1 MLFLP
6 NAKYRVTEGVRED
19 VGNRMHL
26 IQAGEGEKDPRNL
39 ALIFRCT
46 AFILDNLNVHHL
58 AEDIFESLAVY
69 FPIGEILVLKLP
81 QPWGR
86 KLFHPPG
93 YPLDEGENGYPP
105 NVRTNGFP
113 MSVQYQNPS

>member
-19 VGNRMHL
+19 VGYRMHL

-69 FPIGEILVLKLP
+69 FPIGEILVLKLHR
-81 QPWGR
+81 PWGR

-93 YPLDEGENGYPP
+93 YPPDEGKNGYPP